1 MVLLTLA
8 APARAQ
14 TATPIEHLI
23 VVVGENLSFDNLFGV
38 YRPRSNADIR
48 NLLSQG
54 IVNRDGEPGPE
65 FTRAAQRRAEVRDT
79 YQVTP
84 RIIGTYGELPRPGT
98 NNWYSQSGYSSGSY
112 TNCSDANAPGAKAI
126 QAYLKTLP
134 YPAFNNGNCEPG
146 ADYLVNNYNA
156 GLLSTFDP
164 APLGPQVFR
173 IPSQPNPT
181 IAEALSRKGNL
192 KVVFRRT

>member
-1 MVLLTLA
+1 LGEGRA
-8 APARAQ
+8 GEAPPNQ
-14 TATPIEHLI
+14 TRT
-23 VVVGENLSFDNLFGV
+23 
-38 YRPRSNADIR
+38 R
-48 NLLSQG
+48 
-54 IVNRDGEPGPE
+54 
-65 FTRAAQRRAEVRDT
+65 TRARHQQLV
-79 YQVTP
+79 Q
-84 RIIGTYGELPRPGT
+84 
-98 NNWYSQSGYSSGSY
+98 QSGYSSGSY
-112 TNCSDANAPGAKAI
+112 TKYADPNEPGIAAI
-126 QAYLKTLP
+126 HRYLAALP
-134 YPAFNNGNCEPG
+134 YPSFNGGNCEPG